1 MTPERKREIVANL
14 ERAEQ
19 SLQAAKDLAAGDY
32 HDFAAS
38 RAYYAAFYSATAVLL
53 NEGLDFS
60 KHSGVIASI
69 HQRFVKTG
77 KLSKE
82 QDKELNWLFEIRN
95 IADYGGTARVTPPEA
110 KRANSGCRRFL
121 ECYQVHASNL
131 TATPALQFAECLR
144 RPSGPTGSVLNSS
157 ANSARE

>member
-1 MTPERKREIVANL
+1 MTPEYEQEIAANL

-19 SLQAAKDLAAGDY
+19 SLQAAKDLAVKGY

-38 RAYYAAFYSATAVLL
+38 RAYYAAFYGATAVLL

-82 QDKELNWLFEIRN
+82 QGKDLNWLFEIRN
-95 IADYGGTARVTPPEA
+95 VGDYGGHSTCVSATSRTGY
-110 KRANSGCRRFL
+110 SGCRDFL
-121 ECYQVHASNL
+121 EGSQVLSKMMNQDK
-131 TATPALQFAECLR
+131 ALPHKRL
-144 RPSGPTGSVLNSS
+144 
-157 ANSARE
+157 